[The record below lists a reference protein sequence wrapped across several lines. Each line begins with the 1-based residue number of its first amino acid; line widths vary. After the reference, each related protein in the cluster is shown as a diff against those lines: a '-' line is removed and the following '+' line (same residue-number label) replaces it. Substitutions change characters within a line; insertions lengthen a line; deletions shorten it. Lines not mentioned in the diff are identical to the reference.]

1 MKTIGARDSNVKYID
16 RHAVRLVIKN
26 SATQKIVIIFVR
38 KGSYYKFPGG
48 GVEAGEDHRV
58 AAVREAEEETG
69 CKVTIVGNGD
79 CFATT
84 EEWRNDLHQMS
95 YGYAAAMV
103 EDTGIVALTED
114 EVADGLQHEW
124 LSLSAAI
131 EKVAACQPTS
141 ELGQF
146 IKERDLF
153 LMKTFADC
161 QGCEPTSLASDR
173 CRRSQAEV
181 GLSAPV

>member
-1 MKTIGARDSNVKYID
+1 M
-16 RHAVRLVIKN
+16 
-26 SATQKIVIIFVR
+26 
-38 KGSYYKFPGG
+38 PGG
-48 GVEAGEDHRV
+48 GVEVGEDHRI

-69 CKVTIVGNGD
+69 CRVSIVGNGD

-84 EEWRNDLHQMS
+84 EEWRNDLHQIS
-95 YGYAAAMV
+95 YDYTAAMV
-103 EDTGIVALTED
+103 EDTENVALTEE
-114 EVADGLQHEW
+114 EVAEGLQHEW

-153 LMKTFADC
+153 LMRTFTDC
-161 QGCEPTSLASDR
+161 QGY
-173 CRRSQAEV
+173 V
-181 GLSAPV
+181 